1 MLTTDHQHNH
11 CYLQLSIC
19 QNIVVLDGL
28 SKAPNLL
35 RKDGDS
41 KIVPFNIEVIFGRR
55 PSIALFFVFFKN
67 QNNFFGGHHPNSS
80 GGGAVDSDRGGN
92 GRMYY
97 RAGSPSPKPATKY
110 PNTKVA
116 PPHTISPYITPSPH
130 QNQFYCFENLKSPR
144 KSSRFATSES
154 AIIALF
160 VFEI

>member
-1 MLTTDHQHNH
+1 MLPPPPFMLTTDHQHNH

-28 SKAPNLL
+28 PKAPNLL

-55 PSIALFFVFFKN
+55 PVSLCFLFFKN

-97 RAGSPSPKPATKY
+97 RAGSPPRLNLQQNIQIQKL
-110 PNTKVA
+110 
-116 PPHTISPYITPSPH
+116 PPHTQYHHISPPPPTPS
-130 QNQFYCFENLKSPR
+130 KS
-144 KSSRFATSES
+144 
-154 AIIALF
+154 ILLF
-160 VFEI
+160 